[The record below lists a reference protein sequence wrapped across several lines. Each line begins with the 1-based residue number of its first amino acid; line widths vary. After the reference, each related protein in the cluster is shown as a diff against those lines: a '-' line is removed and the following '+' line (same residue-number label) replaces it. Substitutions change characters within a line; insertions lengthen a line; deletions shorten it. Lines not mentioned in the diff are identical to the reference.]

1 MEMLET
7 WPRVFPMA
15 GEIGWRILPRDPGIP
30 TPAPQVLM
38 DPLVPIVPLILLL
51 LLVLALAGIALLL
64 MPTLLRVGKV
74 LRLPGLL
81 AGTVL
86 AIAALTGTEW
96 IWLLWR
102 HPLEPLPLLLH
113 LGSLAGLALALIAA
127 ARAGALALLGLDLLG
142 LSAALGAFLLLDPI
156 AVQLPGVAWL
166 MLALLALEAANR
178 PGGPM
183 ARHCLILGLAY
194 LLLFGGA
201 HLLVIHQ
208 SPAHLALGPLRVRG
222 RLLIEL
228 FAIAVADTWAWVPA
242 GRGLRDLPLWRR
254 IQPCFLEVSLVG
266 VVVMILT
273 EIAELWR
280 PLAWTLLALALI
292 TPALRGRLPL
302 RTQLYSVF
310 FYWLAVATVVGTL
323 AQLESPSALWHQRP
337 QAIGLLV
344 VGLQGGYVAASHRW
358 LDLAALCQL
367 GDCPCWDGLA
377 TGSPTAATPGS
388 TTRCSRRWPCSSA
401 SATTAPC
408 SPCSAAAWPSRS
420 TCSVPFCGRGRS
432 ALSPWWAWASACCG
446 CWPST
451 WPRPI
456 WGCAA
461 WCSSAWAC

>member
-1 MEMLET
+1 
-7 WPRVFPMA
+7 
-15 GEIGWRILPRDPGIP
+15 
-30 TPAPQVLM
+30 
-38 DPLVPIVPLILLL
+38 
-51 LLVLALAGIALLL
+51 
-64 MPTLLRVGKV
+64 
-74 LRLPGLL
+74 
-81 AGTVL
+81 
-86 AIAALTGTEW
+86 
-96 IWLLWR
+96 
-102 HPLEPLPLLLH
+102 
-113 LGSLAGLALALIAA
+113 
-127 ARAGALALLGLDLLG
+127 
-142 LSAALGAFLLLDPI
+142 
-156 AVQLPGVAWL
+156 

-194 LLLFGGA
+194 LPLFGGA

-266 VVVMILT
+266 AVVMILT

-367 GDCPCWDGLA
+367 GGLPLLGWLGNRIANRRNAWLYYPLFAAVAVFFGIRYDRSLLTLLWSGLA
-377 TGSPTAATPGS
+377 FAIHLLGALLRERSFRPVALVGLGICLLRLLAVDMAQADLGL
-388 TTRCSRRWPCSSA
+388 RGLVFIGVGLLMVAMNALASRFR
-401 SATTAPC
+401 
-408 SPCSAAAWPSRS
+408 SR
-420 TCSVPFCGRGRS
+420 FE
-432 ALSPWWAWASACCG
+432 
-446 CWPST
+446 
-451 WPRPI
+451 
-456 WGCAA
+456 
-461 WCSSAWAC
+461 